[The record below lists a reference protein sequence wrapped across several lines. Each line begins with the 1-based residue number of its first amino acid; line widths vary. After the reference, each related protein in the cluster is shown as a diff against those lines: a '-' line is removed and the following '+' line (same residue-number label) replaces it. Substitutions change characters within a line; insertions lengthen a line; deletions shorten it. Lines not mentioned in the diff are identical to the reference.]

1 MPTHHRTIKVK
12 DWEKYAQGEESEEMK
27 ELAADLEKDM
37 EDIFGVEKPK
47 ERFMTGPHGEKRP
60 TSSMSSLVQ
69 AFEVATGQREEEYV
83 DGRKPPPK
91 KKVRII

>member
-12 DWEKYAQGEESEEMK
+12 DWEKYAQDEEVM
-27 ELAADLEKDM
+27 DM
-37 EDIFGVEKPK
+37 REGIDDIMGVEKPK
-47 ERFMTGPHGEKRP
+47 ERFVTGPHGEKRP
-60 TSSMSSLVQ
+60 ISSLSSLVQ

-91 KKVRII
+91 KRVRII